1 MKLIFLLGMALFC
14 LPSVAQQNFS
24 PEKLWE
30 LNRLGGGDLSPD
42 KNNILYSLSSYD
54 VLANKGN
61 ADLYVYN
68 LEQKKSTQITKT
80 PSSEFEAK
88 WTKNGEIVFL
98 ALESGSGN
106 VQLWKINTSGGDL
119 KLMSNIN
126 GGIDGYVL
134 SPQEDKIVLLR
145 SVKTEKTIQDIHP
158 DLPLANARIEND
170 LMYRHWN
177 HWEDEFKTHLFLHD
191 FSNSKVSNN
200 GIDLLEGEAFDGVV
214 PPFSGSEGVVFSG
227 NGNKVYYTSK
237 KLGGKEFATST
248 NSDVYEYS
256 IESGNTINYTADG
269 KGYDNSPAIHPNNI
283 KFSWLRMERNGFEA
297 DRNVIHLKDLSSG
310 KIISVNLSIDLT
322 VSDFQWEA
330 DGESIIFSAPY
341 RGVQQLFSHDL
352 KSNVTTQLTT
362 GRKNVVHYS
371 LAEKEIV
378 LGMQSMLDPT
388 DLFVYNRKKKDIT
401 QITFVN
407 AEEMKNIT
415 KPTIEERWIKNSEG
429 KDMLT
434 WVLFPPNFDAN
445 KKYPTLLYC
454 QGGPQSMVSQFFS
467 YRWNLMLMASQ
478 GYIIVAPNRTG
489 LPGFGQEW
497 NDDISKDWGGQ
508 PMRDYLTA
516 IDEVSK
522 ETYVDKD
529 KRGAVGASYG
539 GYSIYYLAG
548 IHENRFKT
556 FIAHCGLFNL
566 ESWYGTTEELFF
578 ANWDIGGPYWDPKN
592 KYLYEKNS
600 PHKMVNKWTT
610 PLLVIHGG
618 MDFRVPEGEGMQAFQ
633 AAQLMGLKS
642 RYLYFP
648 TEGHWIQKPQNGMLW
663 QREFFKWLAEDLK

>member
-1 MKLIFLLGMALFC
+1 MKLIILLGMAFVC
-14 LPSVAQQNFS
+14 LPFISQENFS

-42 KNNILYSLSSYD
+42 KKNILFSLSSYD
-54 VLANKGN
+54 VAANSGSS
-61 ADLYVYN
+61 DLYVYN
-68 LEQKKSTQITKT
+68 FEQKKSIQLTNT
-80 PSSEFEAK
+80 PFSEFEAK
-88 WTKNGEIVFL
+88 WTKDGDIIFL
-98 ALESGSGN
+98 STETESVQMWKMTAFGSN
-106 VQLWKINTSGGDL
+106 KKQ
-119 KLMSNIN
+119 MSNIN
-126 GGIDGYVL
+126 GGVDGYVL
-134 SPQEDKIVLLR
+134 SPGEDKVILLR
-145 SVKTEKTIQDIHP
+145 SVKTEKTIHEIHP
-158 DLPLANARIEND
+158 DLPKANARIEND

-177 HWEDEFKTHLFLHD
+177 RWEDEFKTHLFLHD
-191 FSNSKVSNN
+191 LSNSAVIAK
-200 GIDLLEGEAFDGVV
+200 GIDLLEGEPFDGLV
-214 PPFSGSEGVVFSG
+214 PPFSGSEGITFSNDG
-227 NGNKVYYTSK
+227 KNVYYTSK
-237 KLGGKEFATST
+237 KLVGKEFATST
-248 NSDVYEYS
+248 NSDIYEYNIANKTTS
-256 IESGNTINYTADG
+256 NYTADG
-269 KGYDNSPAIHPNNI
+269 KGYDNSPVISPNTI
-283 KFSWLRMERNGFEA
+283 KFSWLRMERNGFES
-297 DRNVIHLKDLSSG
+297 DKNIIHLKDFNSG
-310 KIISVNLSIDLT
+310 KIMPIKLSMDLT
-322 VSDFQWEA
+322 VSDFQWEE
-330 DGESIIFSAPY
+330 DGKSIVFSAPF

-352 KSNVTTQLTT
+352 KTNKTTQLTT
-362 GRKNVVHYS
+362 GKKNVVHYS
-371 LAEKEIV
+371 LCEKVIV

-388 DLFVYNRKKKDIT
+388 DLYLFNRKKKTIE

-407 AEEMKNIT
+407 EEEMKSIT

-429 KDMLT
+429 TDMLT
-434 WVLFPPNFDAN
+434 WVLFPPNFDPK

-497 NDDISKDWGGQ
+497 NDAISKDWGGQ

-522 ETYVDKD
+522 ETYVDND
-529 KRGAVGASYG
+529 KLGAVGASYG

-578 ANWDIGGPYWDPKN
+578 ANLDIGGPYWDPKN
-592 KYLYEKNS
+592 KDLYENNS

-633 AAQLMGLKS
+633 AAQLKGLKS